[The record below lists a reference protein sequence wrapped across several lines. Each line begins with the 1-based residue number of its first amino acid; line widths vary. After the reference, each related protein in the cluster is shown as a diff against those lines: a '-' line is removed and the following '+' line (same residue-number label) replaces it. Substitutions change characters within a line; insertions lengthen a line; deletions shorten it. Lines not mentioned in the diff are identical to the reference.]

1 MKIGIIGF
9 GRLGKLITK
18 YLAQDFD
25 VFVYEKFPSTTFQD
39 DLTLLN
45 ARSHS
50 LREICSCDIVI
61 PFVPI
66 SEFENCI
73 KEISSLLKPGV
84 LLADVCSVK
93 EVPVEIMKKYL
104 PEHVQI
110 LATHPMFGPDSAKD
124 TVFGSKIVISNIST
138 EITLYNKILA
148 YFKTHGIKVIEATP
162 KEHDK
167 QIASSLVLSHLIGR
181 VLIDLGSKQQ
191 EIDTKGYRR
200 LLKILGTVENDS
212 WQLFEDMNYYNKY
225 AQELRVNFENSLSN
239 VTGKLKN

>member
-1 MKIGIIGF
+1 MRIGIIGF
-9 GRLGKLITK
+9 GRLGKLITR

-25 VFVYEKFPSTTFQD
+25 VSVYEKYPTANYHSD
-39 DLTLLN
+39 ISLLN
-45 ARSHS
+45 VKALS
-50 LREICSCDIVI
+50 LEEICACDIVI

-73 KEISSLLKPGV
+73 QEIAPLLQPGV

-104 PEHVQI
+104 PDYVQI

-124 TVFGSKIVISNIST
+124 TVFGSKIVVSNIST
-138 EITLYNKILA
+138 TTDLYNKIKA

-162 KEHDK
+162 AEHDK

-181 VLIDLGSKQQ
+181 VLIDLGSKHQ
-191 EIDTKGYRR
+191 EIETKGYRR
-200 LLKILGTVENDS
+200 LLKILETVENDS

-225 AQELRVNFENSLSN
+225 AQELCKNFEESLAH